1 MQSPVTPPLRVV
13 RARRDSETK
22 SALSED
28 VFKTMSS
35 EASNAVM
42 LSLWE
47 SAYKR
52 AGKKKLDKAQ
62 RQELLRLVGDHC
74 GLPNLTFHAL
84 SQRVA
89 RMQDRGSLQRTPGS
103 GRPRKFTEEH
113 AEAAKDIARQFGGD
127 ISRSGIFELV
137 AEKFGSE
144 NANKRSQFLRWLSEL
159 FKRRRIRYKPSLND
173 KQNNLRIAY
182 AQHAVDSD
190 FSDEDRTIFVDE
202 KRFEANSPGIYNLPI
217 EDNTPTRRVQSR
229 SNPVFVMVLVAVV
242 APRGRWNGLIGTH
255 FFTERVAA
263 AKWSKNR
270 DAGTMELHA
279 VNVTKESYI
288 AAWVKTIIPSIL
300 HAIREGNLPNP
311 TREQASSS
319 ARRQCE
325 ASPWPMEGPSRR
337 NSIHL
342 CKGDGNGRVYGA
354 KAARSAR
361 AVPGLESARYF
372 HLSDS
377 SHEVEALA
385 CARSCATNCSV
396 QRKSKSKDR
405 RPRWSIRTCCSTH

>member
-144 NANKRSQFLRWLSEL
+144 NVNKRSQFLRWLSEL

-173 KQNNLRIAY
+173 KQKNLRIAY

-311 TREQASSS
+311 TRNKPLLLQDDNAKPH
-319 ARRQCE
+319 RG
-325 ASPWPMEGPSRR
+325 PWKD
-337 NSIHL
+337 HL
-342 CKGDGNGRVYGA
+342 DVTAYICA
-354 KAARSAR
+354 KAMEMGVFMVPKLPGQPAQSPDLNPLDTFIFRILAMKWRRLRR
-361 AVPGLESARYF
+361 AILCDE
-372 HLSDS
+372 L
-377 SHEVEALA
+377 
-385 CARSCATNCSV
+385 
-396 QRKSKSKDR
+396 
-405 RPRWSIRTCCSTH
+405 